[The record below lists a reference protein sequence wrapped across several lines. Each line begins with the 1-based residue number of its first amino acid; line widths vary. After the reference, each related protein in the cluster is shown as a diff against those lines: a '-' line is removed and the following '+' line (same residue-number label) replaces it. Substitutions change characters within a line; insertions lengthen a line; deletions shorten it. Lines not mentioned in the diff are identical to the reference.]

1 MTELKKSIA
10 WHKSVKSVEWKDR
23 HEIMKEYPYIKE
35 DEEKEELYVEVVEDG
50 KKKKKYI
57 TLPYIPDP
65 ISQYTVR
72 ILFQKRAGAEN
83 KPFEYTKI
91 DNDKELL
98 DLFIN
103 NEVGVLEW
111 RKEAQNRDVNKRK
124 EQNILDKDRADTYRY
139 EVRAIRC
146 VDFIT
151 YLQEKWDKWN
161 ILHSTTNLPLHKF
174 VVINNSKNEMVEYS
188 KQNSTTSSKRGAGK
202 VQIDHFNNDT
212 LDNRYFNLSSCFD
225 GENYKPE
232 VDQDA
237 GLNNYTLFYDKD
249 EKGNIIERRFVKNKD
264 GKNVIENDNKKYCI
278 ICSCN
283 GYELPNGQKTTTLI
297 EIKDGKSIVARAE
310 IVMFIFDSLQEL
322 KEVVSRVR
330 LEKKETERIGGHRV
344 AVNELK
350 NKRNSEIANVLQD
363 MLTVENIR
371 NKRVFAF
378 AEDNRYIL
386 DKEKIGLIDVCRK
399 DKDGQAV
406 VVGVEKRKQFA
417 EAGGVERIDYK
428 NILDLFYY
436 DIEKYIKEQ

>member
-1 MTELKKSIA
+1 MTEQKKSIA

-23 HEIMKEYPYIKE
+23 YEIMKEYPYIKD

-50 KKKKKYI
+50 NKKKKYI

-83 KPFEYTKI
+83 ESFEYAKI
-91 DNDKELL
+91 DNDNELL

-103 NEVGVLEW
+103 NEAGVVEW

-139 EVRAIRC
+139 EVRAIRG

-174 VVINNSKNEMVEYS
+174 VVIKNSKNEMVEYS
-188 KQNSTTSSKRGAGK
+188 KQNSTTSSSRGAGK

-212 LDNRYFNLSSCFD
+212 LDNRYFNLSSCFG

-249 EKGNIIERRFVKNKD
+249 AQGNIIERKFVKNKD
-264 GKNVIENDNKKYCI
+264 GKNVIEKDNKKYCI

-283 GYELPNGQKTTTLI
+283 GYELPNGQRTTTLI
-297 EIKDGKSIVARAE
+297 EIKDGKNIVARAE
-310 IVMFIFDSLQEL
+310 IVMFVFDSLQEL

-330 LEKKETERIGGHRV
+330 LEKKETEKISGNRV

-350 NKRNSEIANVLQD
+350 NKRNNEIAKVLQD
-363 MLTVENIR
+363 MLTVENIK

-378 AEDNRYIL
+378 AEDSRYVL
-386 DKEKIGLIDVCRK
+386 DKEKIGIVDVSRT
-399 DKDGQAV
+399 DENGQPLCI
-406 VVGVEKRKQFA
+406 GVAKRKQFE
-417 EAGGVERIDYK
+417 EAKGVESLDHK
-428 NILDLFYY
+428 NIIDLFYY
-436 DIEKYIKEQ
+436 DIENYIKK